1 MSLPPE
7 ATGPDGPGVSDGSAW
22 RELVIPPE
30 EMAARLERDGT
41 AGVTM
46 VIDNGLGPGQVRDML
61 SVAGRW
67 MDHWKLGF
75 GTSALTPEG
84 ALREKLDTLRGNGL
98 LVFPGGTLFEAAAL
112 RERET
117 EFFRRAAHLGFN
129 AVEIS
134 EGSIDLPPDRR
145 RQAIETARG
154 RDLAVISEVGK
165 KDPQAQPSAGQM
177 AEQALLDMQWGAGWV
192 VVEGRESGTG
202 VGVFNDAGAVDL
214 KAVETIAGEAGEAAG
229 RLVWEAPLKNQ
240 QAVFIRRFGGN
251 VNLGN
256 INPAGVLALEA
267 LRAGLRFE
275 TLQERVRSPR

>member
-1 MSLPPE
+1 MNPH
-7 ATGPDGPGVSDGSAW
+7 PDGAAW

-30 EMAARLERDGT
+30 AMAARLERNG
-41 AGVTM
+41 AVGVTM
-46 VIDNGLGPGQVRDML
+46 VIDGGLGPGAVRDVL

-67 MDHWKLGF
+67 IDHWKLGF

-84 ALREKLDTLRGNGL
+84 ALREKLEMLRGRGR

-112 RERET
+112 RGREA
-117 EFFRRAAHLGFN
+117 EFFRRAAQLGFN

-134 EGSIDLPPDRR
+134 EGTIDLPPDRR
-145 RQAIETARG
+145 RRAIEAALG
-154 RDLAVISEVGK
+154 SDLAVISEVGK
-165 KDPQAQPSAGQM
+165 KDPRAQPTARRM
-177 AEQALLDMQWGAGWV
+177 AEQALLDLQWGAGWV

-202 VGVFNDAGAVDL
+202 VGVFNDAGAVNM
-214 KAVETIAGEAGEAAG
+214 KAVEAIAGWVGEAAG

-240 QAVFIRRFGGN
+240 QAAFIRRFGGN

-256 INPAGVLALEA
+256 INPAQVLAVEA

-275 TLQERVRSPR
+275 TLQEKTR